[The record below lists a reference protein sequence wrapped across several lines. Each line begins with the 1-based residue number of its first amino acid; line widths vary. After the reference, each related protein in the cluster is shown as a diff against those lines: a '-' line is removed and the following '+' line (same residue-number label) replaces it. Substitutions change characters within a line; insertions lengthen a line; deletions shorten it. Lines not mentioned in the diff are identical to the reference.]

1 MRQGRRTIDQSI
13 EQLVIAGGGKPER
26 VSDGLLLRTR
36 VLPPLPLEIEDC
48 AITFAQYI
56 MIKSSGG
63 GGIVH
68 VRNVMRAE
76 VHNSNDRPSA
86 YHTRPAS
93 ETMEVPSSPLNV
105 G

>member
-1 MRQGRRTIDQSI
+1 MRQRRRTIDQSI
-13 EQLVIAGGGKPER
+13 EQLVIAGGGKAER
-26 VSDGLLLRTR
+26 VSDGLLLRTC
-36 VLPPLPLEIEDC
+36 VLPPLPLEVEDC

-68 VRNVMRAE
+68 VRNVMRAQ
-76 VHNSNDRPSA
+76 VHNWYDRPSA
-86 YHTRPAS
+86 YHTGPAS
-93 ETMEVPSSPLNV
+93 ETMEVSSSPLNV

>member
-1 MRQGRRTIDQSI
+1 MGQCRRTIDQSI
-13 EQLVIAGGGKPER
+13 EQLVIAGGGKAER

-36 VLPPLPLEIEDC
+36 VLPPLPLEIEDR

-56 MIKSSGG
+56 MIKCSRGRD
-63 GGIVH
+63 IVH
-68 VRNVMRAE
+68 VRNAMRAE
-76 VHNSNDRPSA
+76 VHNSYDRPSA
-86 YHTRPAS
+86 YHTGPAS